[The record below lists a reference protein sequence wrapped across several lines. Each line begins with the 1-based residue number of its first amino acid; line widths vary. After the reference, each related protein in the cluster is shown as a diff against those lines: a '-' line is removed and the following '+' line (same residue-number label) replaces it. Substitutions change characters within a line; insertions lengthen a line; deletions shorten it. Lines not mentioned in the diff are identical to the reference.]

1 MKTGYD
7 FYFDTEYGLLL
18 LPITP
23 SALKI
28 KNGSRNSKVTLI
40 SGAEINI
47 LKSPSLS
54 EVEFEARF
62 PMREYPFTK
71 ELKQFQAYFD
81 VFRKLK
87 ENKKP
92 FRFIVARK
100 DFGGNDSFDTNMLV
114 SFEQLT
120 TNEDA
125 RNGDDVIIG
134 FSLKQYREYGVEKK
148 KKEGG
153 TGNRSDSTSTADQ
166 PRKAKDV
173 PQQSYTVKSGDC
185 LWNIAKKLYGDGSKW
200 KKIYD
205 ANKSAIEAVAKA
217 HGKRSSSNGHW
228 IYPGTALT
236 IPAKEAA

>member
-18 LPITP
+18 FPITP

-71 ELKQFQAYFD
+71 ELKQFQEYFD
-81 VFRKLK
+81 VFRQLK

-92 FRFIVARK
+92 FRFIVSRK

-114 SFEQLT
+114 SLEQLT

-125 RNGDDVIIG
+125 RNGDDVMV
-134 FSLKQYREYGVEKK
+134 SVTLRQYREYGAEK

-173 PQQSYTVKSGDC
+173 TQQAYTVKSGDC

-200 KKIYD
+200 KKIYE
-205 ANKSAIEAVAKA
+205 ANKSAIEAAAKS
-217 HGKRSSSNGHW
+217 HGKKSSSNGHW
-228 IYPGTALT
+228 IYPGTTLT

>member
-1 MKTGYD
+1 MRGTGYD
-7 FYFDTEYGLLL
+7 CYFDTEYGLLL

-28 KNGSRNSKVTLI
+28 RNGSRNSRVTLI

-54 EVEFEARF
+54 EVEFDARF
-62 PMREYPFTK
+62 PMREYPFSK
-71 ELKQFQAYFD
+71 EVKPFRSYFE
-81 VFRKLK
+81 VFRQLK

-92 FRFIVARK
+92 FRFIVSRK
-100 DFGGNDSFDTNMLV
+100 DFGGKDSWDTNMLV
-114 SFEQLT
+114 SLEQLT

-125 RNGDDVIIG
+125 KNGDDVIVS
-134 FSLKQYREYGVEKK
+134 FMLRQYREYGAEKR
-148 KKEGG
+148 KEGG

-166 PRKAKDV
+166 PRSAKDV
-173 PQQSYTVKSGDC
+173 PQQTYTVKDGDS

-200 KKIYD
+200 PKIYN
-205 ANKSAIEAVAKA
+205 ANKNAIEDAAKR
-217 HGKRSSSNGHW
+217 HGKRSSSNGQW
-228 IYPGTALT
+228 LYTGTKLT